1 MTTMIQVNELNKTYR
16 MGDVS
21 VPALRSV
28 SFKIER
34 GEFVAI
40 MGKSGSGKST
50 LMNMLGCLDTPTS
63 GTYALDGNEVSQLD
77 DNQLSAMRAQKL
89 GFVFQQ
95 YNLLPRQTAL
105 RNVELP
111 LIYRGISVAERHR
124 RAKAALQVVGMDDR
138 IEHRPNELS
147 GGQQQRVAIARALAG
162 SPSMIL
168 ADEPTG
174 ALDTATSV
182 EIMGILQRLN
192 RQQGLTVV
200 LVTHEADIAAFARR
214 VLTMRDGIIVGDR
227 AQTPVGA

>member
-1 MTTMIQVNELNKTYR
+1 MTTMIKVDELNKTYHI
-16 MGDVS
+16 GEVS
-21 VPALRSV
+21 VPALKNV
-28 SFKIER
+28 SFQVQR

-50 LMNMLGCLDTPTS
+50 LMNLLGCLDTATS
-63 GTYALDGNEVSQLD
+63 GSYALDGVEVAQLN
-77 DNQLSAMRAQKL
+77 DNQLSAIRAQKV
-89 GFVFQQ
+89 GFIFQQ

-111 LIYRGISVAERHR
+111 LIYRGIAAADRHR
-124 RAKAALQVVGMDDR
+124 RAKAALQVVGMSDR
-138 IEHRPNELS
+138 MEHRPNELS

-174 ALDTATSV
+174 ALDTTTSV
-182 EIMGILQRLN
+182 EIMGILQHLN

-200 LVTHEADIAAFARR
+200 MVTHEADIAAYARR

-227 AQTPVGA
+227 TQIPIAA